1 MKKENQEIRDRLRVA
16 GITQWRLARQI
27 GVSDGTL
34 CLWLRV
40 PLSGERRERVLEGLA
55 ELEREK
61 G

>member
-16 GITQWRLARQI
+16 GFPQWRLARQI

-40 PLSGERRERVLEGLA
+40 PLFGERQERVLRGLA